1 MKTAAEPGTPGDR
14 PRFTDRPVGESRIE
28 SRLELCYE
36 ETMNSERPSPWLWW
50 GTHLAIAAL
59 TLFFF
64 VEGISILIGSYGSDN
79 PLVFIML
86 FFSSSLIIM
95 ISAVGFLYPLI
106 RIFRRLR
113 GEKPGEGEGLP

>member
-1 MKTAAEPGTPGDR
+1 MNTE
-14 PRFTDRPVGESRIE
+14 
-28 SRLELCYE
+28 RLSSC
-36 ETMNSERPSPWLWW
+36 LWW
-50 GTHLAIAAL
+50 GKHLAIAAL

-95 ISAVGFLYPLI
+95 ISAVGFLYPLL
-106 RIFRRLR
+106 RIYRRLK
-113 GEKPGEGEGLP
+113 GETPEVGAP

>member
-1 MKTAAEPGTPGDR
+1 ME
-14 PRFTDRPVGESRIE
+14 
-28 SRLELCYE
+28 RL
-36 ETMNSERPSPWLWW
+36 SPWFWW
-50 GTHLAIAAL
+50 GKHLAIAAL

-64 VEGISILIGSYGSDN
+64 VEGVSILIGSYSSDN

-106 RIFRRLR
+106 RIFRRLK
-113 GEKPGEGEGLP
+113 GENPEGGWGSP

>member
-1 MKTAAEPGTPGDR
+1 
-14 PRFTDRPVGESRIE
+14 
-28 SRLELCYE
+28 
-36 ETMNSERPSPWLWW
+36 MNSERPSPWLWW

-113 GEKPGEGEGLP
+113 GEKPEEGGGLP